1 MYNVFMDA
9 LIDNLKMIPLLF
21 IIYIIIE
28 IIEIKYEKT
37 LVKNVE
43 RAGKAG
49 PLAGAGF
56 GCIPQCG
63 FSVISTALYTKR
75 LITIGTLLAVYL
87 STSDEAIPIILSQP
101 EKVHLI
107 LPIIAVKV
115 IIAIVAGYGVDFI
128 FHTKLKKNE
137 AAADI
142 DISDTKLCC
151 GHTCGD
157 EEDER
162 LELHNSEKQTT
173 ELENTPQNAE
183 AKNIDTQNTKV
194 QSTETK
200 KIKLEIKHILFHPL
214 IHTIKVFFFIFIVSL
229 AINFILFKIG
239 DANIGK
245 VFLNHS
251 VFQPIIASLVGLIPN
266 CGASVAITQ
275 VFLKGGISFG
285 SAISGLCSSAGLGL
299 LVLFKENKDIR
310 DTLKVLLLLLAIS
323 MTAGILIQSIY
334 G

>member
-1 MYNVFMDA
+1 MYDIFMDA

-28 IIEIKYEKT
+28 IIETKYEKT

-49 PLAGAGF
+49 PLAGAVF

-101 EKVHLI
+101 DKAHLI
-107 LPIIAVKV
+107 LPIILIKV
-115 IIAIVAGYGVDFI
+115 AIALIGGYGVDLI
-128 FHTKLKKNE
+128 MRNKIQKTE
-137 AAADI
+137 DAADI

-151 GHTCGD
+151 GHTCSD
-157 EEDER
+157 KEELKAIKPEIA
-162 LELHNSEKQTT
+162 
-173 ELENTPQNAE
+173 ENNNQDNKQNAE
-183 AKNIDTQNTKV
+183 G
-194 QSTETK
+194 E
-200 KIKLEIKHILFHPL
+200 KIRLEIKHILFHPL
-214 IHTIKVFFFIFIVSL
+214 IHTIKVFFFIFIISL

-239 DANIGK
+239 DKNIGK

-251 VFQPIIASLVGLIPN
+251 IFQPVIASLVGLIPN

-275 VFLKGGISFG
+275 VFLKGGISLG

-299 LVLFKENKDIR
+299 LVLFKENKNFK
-310 DTLKVLLLLLAIS
+310 DTARVIILLLCIS
-323 MTAGILIQSIY
+323 IGAGILIQSFY